1 MRSPRSP
8 LLSRLGVVLALV
20 VLALSTLFLYAQR
33 TPQGAEGGGTAA
45 LEWPQADTEAPEVS
59 IAFAYARMTG
69 KETRDG
75 EVGPGWTVAP
85 TPVGLPDADTNRKLA
100 ALPDGPPLRAGVL
113 DRFLHLDFGDGRTAK
128 AQMPFPSSGVVQ
140 ELIGQSAV
148 DLVVFENARLDPTLT
163 DRLFQIL
170 PIFILIGI
178 LVFVLG
184 RGATKSLGLSAGF
197 ALVPKDQLTEG
208 FADVAGIEQARGD
221 LDDIV
226 AFLRDPEQAGRLGGR
241 MPKGVL
247 FAGPPGT
254 GKTLLARALA
264 KEAGVPFLSIE
275 ASGVNQIFVGAGAM
289 KIRRVFREARKNAPC
304 IVFIDEI
311 DALGRARS
319 AAGAPSGGS
328 EEKDA
333 TLNALLVE
341 LDGMEARAGVV
352 LVAATN
358 RPDVLDPALVRRGRI
373 DRRVDVT
380 LPSVDDR
387 AAILRVHMGKVTTDT
402 SLAEQVARET
412 FGMAGADIAALVNE
426 AALIATKRGAKAVE
440 LVDYRAARDRLL
452 IGMGSSSVR
461 LNDAERRI
469 TAVHEAGHA
478 LVAALTPG
486 ADPIE
491 RVTIVPQGPALGFV
505 MQRPGEDRKLA
516 TRTQLLAKLD
526 VTLGGR
532 AAELVCLGEGE
543 TTNGVE
549 SDVAQATRIAA
560 AMAGQWGMGNLGFV
574 RVVPGEALM
583 GNGAAL
589 LDATQ
594 KIVGEAEER
603 VLALLEAHVGAVEAL
618 ASHLLDNE
626 TIDGAKALEILAE
639 SGARPV
645 AVGRDA
651 HGTGTL
657 LQKE

>member
-1 MRSPRSP
+1 MRT
-8 LLSRLGVVLALV
+8 A
-20 VLALSTLFLYAQR
+20 LFLLLASTIALFVLAQR
-33 TPQGAEGGGTAA
+33 TNTPTEPAQAWPYTAA
-45 LEWPQADTEAPEVS
+45 DAPDVS
-59 IAFAYARMTG
+59 LAFAYARLTG
-69 KETRDG
+69 KTMREA
-75 EVGPGWTVAP
+75 EAGPGLDVLAQ
-85 TPVGLPDADTNRKLA
+85 PVGVPDAATQA
-100 ALPDGPPLRAGVL
+100 ALDALPTGAPLRAGVL
-113 DRFLHLDFGDGRTAK
+113 DRYLHLDFGDGRVAK
-128 AQMPFPSSGVVQ
+128 AQLPFPSSGVIQ
-140 ELIGQSAV
+140 ELVGTSEV
-148 DLVVFENARLDPTLT
+148 DLVIFENDRLTATLT

-170 PIFILIGI
+170 PIFILIGL
-178 LVFVLG
+178 LVFLLG

-197 ALVPKDQLTEG
+197 AVVPPEQLTEG

-226 AFLRDPEQAGRLGGR
+226 SFLRDPVQAGRLGGR

-319 AAGAPSGGS
+319 AAGGPGGGS

-358 RPDVLDPALVRRGRI
+358 RPDVLDPALIRRGRV

-380 LPSVDDR
+380 LPSTRDR
-387 AAILRVHMGKVTTDT
+387 AAILKVHMAKITTDT
-402 SLAEQVARET
+402 GLADAVAGET
-412 FGMAGADIAALVNE
+412 FGMSGADLAAMVNE
-426 AALIATKRGAKAVE
+426 AALVATKRGAASVE
-440 LVDYRAARDRLL
+440 LVDFRAARDRQL
-452 IGMGSSSVR
+452 IGMGSSSVQ
-461 LNDAERRI
+461 LNTTERRI

-491 RVTIVPQGPALGFV
+491 RVTIMPQGPALGFV
-505 MQRPGEDRKLA
+505 MQRPEEDRKLA

-526 VTLGGR
+526 VALGGR
-532 AAELVCLGEGE
+532 AAELVLLGDGMA
-543 TTNGVE
+543 TNGVE
-549 SDVAQATRIAA
+549 SDVAVATRIAA
-560 AMAGQWGMGNLGFV
+560 AMAGLWGMGNLGFV
-574 RVVPGEALM
+574 RVEAGGPLA
-583 GNGAAL
+583 GNGEPLRGAVQEIIG
-589 LDATQ
+589 D
-594 KIVGEAEER
+594 AEER
-603 VLALLEAHVGAVEAL
+603 VFALVETHKDAVEAL
-618 ASHLLDNE
+618 ASHLLQDE
-626 TIDGAKALEILAE
+626 TLDGAQALRVLEEA
-639 SGARPV
+639 GAPVPRPLGETPT
-645 AVGRDA
+645 GRA
-651 HGTGTL
+651 PTP
-657 LQKE
+657 